1 MRLSSDS
8 VVNSPPPPSEV
19 VTSGSSSDLSWR
31 RARLAA
37 AFACLARS
45 RSRLSK
51 VVRRVAN
58 GTPSPD
64 RERTAGTR
72 YQRPPQAPG
81 EHVVARPEH
90 RTQRMLHLPVYAIR
104 SRRWHQ
110 GPDVTEDRALCPVS
124 GRYSTVRFSPSRSRA
139 ARHAGCADTTN
150 ASASAPATIRPIVA
164 MENTAS
170 VATLASSA
178 TRRHTADPAAT
189 PSGTP

>member
-8 VVNSPPPPSEV
+8 VVNSPPPLSRL

-64 RERTAGTR
+64 RERTAGTQ

-90 RTQRMLHLPVYAIR
+90 RTQRMLHLQCTRFAHGGGIR
-104 SRRWHQ
+104 
-110 GPDVTEDRALCPVS
+110 GPMSPRIAPS
-124 GRYSTVRFSPSRSRA
+124 ARFL
-139 ARHAGCADTTN
+139 GV
-150 ASASAPATIRPIVA
+150 IRP
-164 MENTAS
+164 S
-170 VATLASSA
+170 
-178 TRRHTADPAAT
+178 
-189 PSGTP
+189 